1 MLIGFGF
8 HCLHERERERERE
21 SPLLWLGSMEDVD
34 DFFFFNDDMMWNLTK
49 AGPFGPT
56 PGSKP

>member
-1 MLIGFGF
+1 MR
-8 HCLHERERERERE
+8 ERERERERD
-21 SPLLWLGSMEDVD
+21 SPLLWLGSIEDVD
-34 DFFFFNDDMMWNLTK
+34 DFFLFYEDMMWNLTK

>member
-1 MLIGFGF
+1 MK
-8 HCLHERERERERE
+8 
-21 SPLLWLGSMEDVD
+21 DVD